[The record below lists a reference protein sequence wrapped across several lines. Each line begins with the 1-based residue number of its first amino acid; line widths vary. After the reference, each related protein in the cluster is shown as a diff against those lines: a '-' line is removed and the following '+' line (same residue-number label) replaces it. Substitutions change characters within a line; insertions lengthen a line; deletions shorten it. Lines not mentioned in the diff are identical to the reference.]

1 MKKTRIFAALAA
13 TAVAATAL
21 TAAVSAYNFNDFDLG
36 ISWSNN
42 AIIPAEEFASL
53 TADSTIT
60 FTFETDSF
68 EKEYWCFKPT
78 VALPEE
84 QGGWTWILE
93 YAEASD
99 GDYSALIN
107 GGGDAFEAAEKTSVS
122 FKVPA
127 GAVDPLKEYGM
138 AVLGHSVILKE
149 MTISAGTPAGG
160 SAGGDKGSPETGVEG
175 VAVVAGVALLA
186 SAAVVIS
193 RKRK

>member
-1 MKKTRIFAALAA
+1 MKKAKIFAALAA

-21 TAAVSAYNFNDFDLG
+21 TAAVSAYNFNDYDLG
-36 ISWSNN
+36 ISWTNH
-42 AIIPAEEFASL
+42 ADVPPEEFAGL
-53 TADSTIT
+53 TADSIIT

-68 EKEYWCFKPT
+68 EKEYWCIKPT
-78 VALPEE
+78 VAVPE
-84 QGGWTWILE
+84 GWTWILE

-99 GDYSALIN
+99 GDYSALLN
-107 GGGDAFEAAEKTSVS
+107 GGGDAFEAAEMTSVS

-138 AVLGHSVILKE
+138 AILGHSVILKE

-160 SAGGDKGSPETGVEG
+160 SAEGDKGSPQTGVEG

>member
-1 MKKTRIFAALAA
+1 MKKTRIFTAIAA

-21 TAAVSAYNFNDFDLG
+21 TAAVSAYSLEDYELLSWNDHKMV
-36 ISWSNN
+36 
-42 AIIPAEEFASL
+42 PAEVFADI

-60 FTFETDSF
+60 ITFDTDPLGD
-68 EKEYWCFKPT
+68 YWCVKPT
-78 VALPEE
+78 VNDPN
-84 QGGWTWILE
+84 GWTWILD
-93 YAEASD
+93 YADASD

-107 GGGDAFEAAEKTSVS
+107 GGGDAFEAENKTSVT

-127 GAVDPLKEYGM
+127 GAVEPLKEYGM
-138 AVLGHSVILKE
+138 PILGHNVTLHE
-149 MTISAGTPAGG
+149 LTISAGAPAGGTPAGG
-160 SAGGDKGSPETGVEG
+160 SAEGDKGSPETGVEG